1 MLAIQAR
8 PLRLEKPMEFDLGWI
23 LLGLPM
29 AFVLGWLASR
39 MDLRQLRFENR
50 QNPKAYFKGLNYLL
64 NEQQDQAIDAFIQ
77 AVQQDPDTSEL
88 HFALGSLF
96 RRRGEFERSVR
107 VHQHLLARDD
117 LSTKEHERAQLALAM
132 DYLKAGLLDRA
143 EESYRNLLGTPFQVQ
158 AQLALLSIFERTRDW
173 RQAQLIAQELDHSGL
188 GEFKTR
194 QAHYLCEQV
203 DQLLKSQTE
212 LEPTGVA
219 KAKSLLK
226 EALLMAPQSARASI
240 ALAQLEH
247 QLGQVQEAFATLL
260 ALVHSL
266 PQSLPLVCNELVKW
280 SVDLGQQ
287 EVLKDLLK
295 DAYEMH
301 ASVDVLKAL
310 AGLQVTPLD
319 AQNLLSQHL
328 QKDPSLLVA
337 TWWLEHEK
345 IEHEE
350 QRASLSKALVR
361 ATTPLMRY
369 RCAACGFEAQKHF
382 WQCPGCQA
390 WDSYPNLRVEEL

>member
-1 MLAIQAR
+1 
-8 PLRLEKPMEFDLGWI
+8 MEFDLGWI
-23 LLGLPM
+23 LLGLPL

-39 MDLRQLRFENR
+39 LDLRQLRLENR
-50 QNPKAYFKGLNYLL
+50 HNPKAYFKGLNYLL

-107 VHQHLLARDD
+107 VHQHLLARED

-143 EESYRNLLGTPFQVQ
+143 EESYRKLLGTPFQSQ

-173 RQAQLIAQELDHSGL
+173 KNAQHIAQELDQSGL

-194 QAHYLCEQV
+194 QAHYLCEEV
-203 DQLLKSQTE
+203 EQLLHAQVNPSSELLSQSKAL
-212 LEPTGVA
+212 LERA
-219 KAKSLLK
+219 I
-226 EALLMAPQSARASI
+226 LMAPQSARAPI

-247 QLGQVQEAFATLL
+247 QSGQISQAHQTLL
-260 ALVHSL
+260 KLIETIPAA
-266 PQSLPLVCNELVKW
+266 LPLVCEELL
-280 SVDLGQQ
+280 SCSRALGK
-287 EVLKDLLK
+287 EAELKQILQN
-295 DAYEMH
+295 AYATH
-301 ASVDVLKAL
+301 ASLDVLKAL
-310 AGLQVTPLD
+310 SSLQSTTTE
-319 AQNLLSQHL
+319 QQQLLSRHL
-328 QKDPSLLVA
+328 LEDPSLLVA
-337 TWWLEHEK
+337 SWWLEHER

-350 QRASLSKALVR
+350 QRPSLQKALSR
-361 ATTPLMRY
+361 ATAPLNRY

>member
-1 MLAIQAR
+1 
-8 PLRLEKPMEFDLGWI
+8 MEFDWGWI
-23 LLGLPM
+23 LLGLPL

-39 MDLRQLRFENR
+39 MDLRQLRLENR
-50 QNPKAYFKGLNYLL
+50 HNPKAYFKGLNYLL

-132 DYLKAGLLDRA
+132 DYLRAGLLDRA
-143 EESYRNLLGTPFQVQ
+143 EESYRKLLGTSFQTQ

-173 RQAQLIAQELDHSGL
+173 KNAQRIAEELDHAGL

-194 QAHYLCEQV
+194 QAHYLCEEV
-203 DQLLKSQTE
+203 EQLLHAKGTSSAELFSQ
-212 LEPTGVA
+212 
-219 KAKSLLK
+219 AKSLLDQ
-226 EALLMAPQSARASI
+226 AILMAPQSARAPI
-240 ALAQLEH
+240 ALARLEH
-247 QLGQVQEAFATLL
+247 QSGQISQAHQTLL
-260 ALVHSL
+260 RLVEML
-266 PQSLPLVCNELVKW
+266 PASLPLVCEELL
-280 SVDLGQQ
+280 SCARALGK
-287 EVLKDLLK
+287 EAELKQILQK
-295 DAYEMH
+295 AYDAH
-301 ASVDVLKAL
+301 ASLDVLKAL
-310 AGLQVTPLD
+310 SSLQTTTTEL
-319 AQNLLSQHL
+319 QQLLSRHL
-328 QKDPSLLVA
+328 QDDPSLLVA
-337 TWWLEHEK
+337 SWWLEHER

-350 QRASLSKALVR
+350 QRPYLQKALIR
-361 ATTPLMRY
+361 ATSPLNRY